1 MGILSVD
8 LDKINLDND
17 NNFDEMILKLSFMS
31 DCWLG
36 VMIFKNAKHLKNKL
50 ENTWHSTRWWNWC
63 ISEDENNEIDP
74 VFIDEVGR

>member
-8 LDKINLDND
+8 LDKINFDND

-36 VMIFKNAKHLKNKL
+36 VMIFKNAKHLKK
-50 ENTWHSTRWWNWC
+50 
-63 ISEDENNEIDP
+63 I
-74 VFIDEVGR
+74 